1 MKDKII
7 CGIMILF
14 LILYHIAVIYIG
26 AHPDDFREG
35 ITCQSKLK
43 IITVFCR

>member
-7 CGIMILF
+7 CGIMVLF
-14 LILYHIAVIYIG
+14 LILYHLAVIYIG

-35 ITCQSKLK
+35 INIKGLNT
-43 IITVFCR
+43 IILRK